1 LGDNFE
7 ISNFIEMDIET
18 KEKHIL
24 DIARLM
30 ISAGEMKIIDK
41 EVFFFIKDAGV
52 DPYSES

>member
-1 LGDNFE
+1 MGDNFE